1 MFIIN
6 NYNTNEF
13 DFGEFMG
20 IIKIKK
26 RGQKYEFIF

>member
-26 RGQKYEFIF
+26 KRSKI